1 MAPPISTR
9 ARSSRPPPAP
19 IPGDFDITIDGILI
33 HDRLLEQDAWV
44 AFLAECRGNGHVKML
59 RSGRVIAQHFPK
71 STEVPS

>member
-19 IPGDFDITIDGILI
+19 IPGDFDIILDGLLL
-33 HDRLLEQDAWV
+33 HARLLEQDAWAV
-44 AFLAECRGNGHVKML
+44 FLSECRGRGHVQML
-59 RSGRVIAQHFPK
+59 RFGRPVAQMFPK